1 MSNAR
6 WVRAQRSGGYASH
19 ARPALSFAFAG
30 PIRERLAGALRVCMP
45 LVAALFV
52 GLPAASALD
61 LPSLTARV
69 NDHANLL
76 SPAEK
81 SALEAKLAAY
91 EQKTGQQFAL
101 LTVPTLDGQP
111 LEDFGI
117 KVAEAW
123 KLGDKKRDDGLI
135 LIVVPNDRK
144 MRIEVGYGLEGSI
157 PDVVA
162 ARVIREVIAPAFRA
176 GAYAQG
182 IGGAFDTLM
191 QTASGEAPPE
201 AAAEPRPTKRRKS
214 TGWALLSPLILPL
227 VLFFI
232 FSSFFGG
239 GRRGRRRGMFGA
251 PFIGGGLGGG
261 GWGGG
266 GGGWGGGGGGG
277 GWGGGG
283 GGGFGGGG
291 ASGDW

>member
-1 MSNAR
+1 MPLA
-6 WVRAQRSGGYASH
+6 A
-19 ARPALSFAFAG
+19 ALLVGAPTAFALG
-30 PIRERLAGALRVCMP
+30 V
-45 LVAALFV
+45 
-52 GLPAASALD
+52 
-61 LPSLTARV
+61 PSLQARV

-111 LEDFGI
+111 LEEFGI

-135 LIVVPNDRK
+135 MIVVPNDRK
-144 MRIEVGYGLEGSI
+144 MRIEVGYGLEGSV
-157 PDVVA
+157 PDAIA
-162 ARVIREVIAPAFRA
+162 ARVVREVLAPAFRA

-182 IGGAFDTLM
+182 IEGAFDTLM
-191 QTASGEAPPE
+191 QAASGEAPPQ
-201 AAAEPRPTKRRKS
+201 AAAPQPTKRRKS
-214 TGWALLSPLILPL
+214 PAWGLLSPLILPL
-227 VLFFI
+227 ILFFI

-239 GRRGRRRGMFGA
+239 GRGGRRRGMFGV
-251 PFIGGGLGGG
+251 PFIGGGMGGG
-261 GWGGG
+261 GWGA

-277 GWGGGG
+277 GGFGGGG

-291 ASGDW
+291 ASGNW

>member
-1 MSNAR
+1 MANA
-6 WVRAQRSGGYASH
+6 A
-19 ARPALSFAFAG
+19 
-30 PIRERLAGALRVCMP
+30 ALRVSVP
-45 LVAALFV
+45 LAAALLI
-52 GLPAASALD
+52 GAPAVSALD

-76 SPAEK
+76 TPAEK
-81 SALEAKLAAY
+81 GALEGKLAAY

-111 LEDFGI
+111 LEEFGI

-135 LIVVPNDRK
+135 LIVVPKDRK
-144 MRIEVGYGLEGSI
+144 MRIEVGYGLEGTI
-157 PDVVA
+157 PDVIA

-182 IGGAFDTLM
+182 IDGAFDTLM
-191 QTASGEAPPE
+191 QAASGEAPPQ
-201 AAAEPRPTKRRKS
+201 AAEPPPTKRRKS

-227 VLFFI
+227 ILFFI

-277 GWGGGG
+277 WGGGG

-291 ASGDW
+291 ASGNW